1 MINEEGSVVLKFG
14 MKTCPPCKQLQPILD
29 ELKKENEGVEF
40 VEIDAQEEREL
51 SAKYNVRRV
60 PKLLFI
66 QDGEIKSELLGL
78 KSKSEI
84 QENINL
90 LAE

>member
-1 MINEEGSVVLKFG
+1 MISNEGSVVLKFG

-29 ELKKENEGVEF
+29 ELKEENEGVEF

-51 SAKYNVRRV
+51 AAKYSVRSV

-66 QDGEIKSELLGL
+66 QDGVVQSILLGL

-90 LAE
+90 LVE